1 MDQLKGLALISAGT
15 DSLSAV
21 PADNSSPS
29 PANAFERAA
38 LRNSLR
44 VKGEHNKTG
53 EDVDS
58 IRLLPKPM
66 IFPVRVESMDSHF
79 QLLMFWNTLCKENS
93 RISNADLELFN
104 KSYHISND
112 KHDINKDK
120 FIPSVQISNGKK
132 IFFQC
137 EYYSISIFFSLLYF

>member
-1 MDQLKGLALISAGT
+1 MDQLKGLALISAGA
-15 DSLSAV
+15 DSLSAM
-21 PADNSSPS
+21 PAENNS

-53 EDVDS
+53 EEGDS

-66 IFPVRVESMDSHF
+66 IFPVRVQSMDPHF
-79 QLLMFWNTLCKENS
+79 QLQMFWNTLCTENS
-93 RISNADLELFN
+93 RISDADLTLYN
-104 KSYHISND
+104 KSYHISSD
-112 KHDINKDK
+112 KIAQHDINKDK

-132 IFFQC
+132 FFC
-137 EYYSISIFFSLLYF
+137 ENSSI